1 MNPLWLLCAFVLGL
15 LIGITIGV
23 LLMAALTA
31 GSRLED
37 AVDRQMILESAQ
49 DGLEGPPPA

>member
-37 AVDRQMILESAQ
+37 AVDHQMILESAQ

>member
-1 MNPLWLLCAFVLGL
+1 MNPLWLLCAFGLGL

-31 GSRLED
+31 GSHLED
-37 AVDRQMILESAQ
+37 AVDRRMLLEPAQ
-49 DGLEGPPPA
+49 DGEAGTEG